1 MKEQNWL
8 TYCPNKWC
16 FAGRNVFIGAGNSME
31 NVAVYPFIEQY
42 SMRQGTYPRQMS
54 IILAQKFGD
63 VDGDG
68 VGDRVI
74 LSGRKT
80 PDSPYL
86 QDFTLVVQNGRTQK
100 QSQIPLQHNQG
111 YNPSLFLGDFTGD
124 RAENILVIS
133 DTGGSGGTIN
143 AELFMYRQGQYKE
156 IFNDEHF
163 NNRFKYDVAYQD
175 QYKVNV
181 ISHELKEKYILDLQY
196 KGTEYLNEI
205 YTNQGKLMKPIN
217 GWVNPLSGLYPID
230 FNRDGIYELLAYQRI
245 AGQYNA
251 DSLGFIQTTLAWNGQ
266 RLEPTRQDIAI
277 VGGEL

>member
-1 MKEQNWL
+1 MKEQSWL
-8 TYCPNKWC
+8 TCYPNNWYITGINS
-16 FAGRNVFIGAGNSME
+16 FYGAGKSME
-31 NVAVYPFIEQY
+31 NVAGDPFTYQY
-42 SMRQGTYPRQMS
+42 SMWQGTYRRQTNT
-54 IILAQKFGD
+54 ILAQKIGD

-68 VGDRVI
+68 VGDHVI

-86 QDFTLVVQNGRTQK
+86 QDLTLVVQNGRTHK
-100 QSQIPLQHNQG
+100 QTEIPLQHNQG
-111 YNPSLFLGDFTGD
+111 YNPTLFLGDFTGD
-124 RAENILVIS
+124 RAEDILVIS

-143 AELFMYRQGQYKE
+143 AELFMYHRGQYKE
-156 IFNDEHF
+156 IFHDEDF
-163 NNRFKYDVAYQD
+163 NKRFKYNVAYQD

-205 YTNQGKLMKPIN
+205 YTNQGKLKKPIN

-251 DSLGFIQTTLAWNGQ
+251 DSLGFIQTTLAWKGQ
-266 RLEPTRQDIAI
+266 RFEPTRQDIAI